1 MVRNFLFL
9 IISITLQFLVSY
21 FLDIHWTVFALLTMI
36 LSVLAYFK
44 FNFSKK
50 MINIIAFLSVLLLW
64 TGYSFYI
71 NIGNENILLLKI
83 NQLFHLPN
91 TYLMPIIQG
100 FFGGLIALLSSSV
113 VLMFCNSPK
122 H

>member
-1 MVRNFLFL
+1 MIRNFLFL

-21 FLDIHWTVFALLTMI
+21 FLDLHWTVFALLTMI

-44 FNFSKK
+44 FNFTKK
-50 MINIIAFLSVLLLW
+50 TINIIAFLSVLLLW

-91 TYLMPIIQG
+91 TYLLPIIQG
-100 FFGGLIALLSSSV
+100 FFGRLIALLSSSV

-122 H
+122 E